1 MHDERHVRLALRR
14 KHTGRGEARVVDE
27 QRIVIARPLDR
38 IRRIGD
44 DQLKRLVVPVLRCG
58 QRVFAG
64 DIELV
69 KADVMQMHVDAAKV
83 VGRAE
88 RA

>member
-1 MHDERHVRLALRR
+1 MMNAMIRLALRGQ
-14 KHTGRGEARVVDE
+14 HTGRGEARVVDE
-27 QRIVIARPLDR
+27 QRIVVARPLDG

-64 DIELV
+64 DVEFV
-69 KADVMQMHVDAAKV
+69 KADVMQDAC
-83 VGRAE
+83 
-88 RA
+88 